1 MHNHD
6 QADTQMSRLIR
17 IETKLSNFIN
27 VTQQRLTILEGKINL
42 IQQTLDEVY
51 PPEEETTAP

>member
-6 QADTQMSRLIR
+6 PSDTQMSRLIR

-27 VTQQRLTILEGKINL
+27 LVHIHLNTLETKIDSV
-42 IQQTLDEVY
+42 QQTLDEVY
-51 PPEEETTAP
+51 PPEEGTTPS

>member
-6 QADTQMSRLIR
+6 PSDTQMSRLIR

-27 VTQQRLTILEGKINL
+27 VTQQHLNILEGKIDHV
-42 IQQTLDEVY
+42 QQTLDEVY
-51 PPEEETTAP
+51 PPEEETTTP

>member
-6 QADTQMSRLIR
+6 PSDTQMSRLIR

>member
-6 QADTQMSRLIR
+6 PSDTQRSRLIR

-27 VTQQRLTILEGKINL
+27 LVHIHLNTLETKIDSV
-42 IQQTLDEVY
+42 QHTLDEVY
-51 PPEEETTAP
+51 PPEEGTTPS